1 MIAGKTQT
9 EEEIFHTFDTLIKE
23 GKQIVLTSDK
33 PPREIPKIEERL
45 KTRFESGLL
54 CDIQPPDFETR
65 VAIIKDKANALH
77 FDLPIDVCEFIAE
90 NIKSN
95 VRQMGSAVKNLY
107 AYCSFNDVLPTVEIA
122 KDILKDILVTSLP
135 IGVVIDNII
144 EKVCFT
150 FGVTSEQL
158 KSERRDANINNARQA
173 AMYIIREITGLSQDE
188 VGKVFGRNHSTVN
201 SSLKNVQQKMSSDS
215 KYRNVINEIIK
226 NIND

>member
-1 MIAGKTQT
+1 
-9 EEEIFHTFDTLIKE
+9 
-23 GKQIVLTSDK
+23 
-33 PPREIPKIEERL
+33 
-45 KTRFESGLL
+45 
-54 CDIQPPDFETR
+54 
-65 VAIIKDKANALH
+65 
-77 FDLPIDVCEFIAE
+77 
-90 NIKSN
+90 
-95 VRQMGSAVKNLY
+95 MGSAVKNLY

-122 KDILKDILVTSLP
+122 RDILKYILVTSLP

-173 AMYIIREITGLSQDE
+173 SMYIIREITGLSQDE